1 MALLFNGTN
10 AVNGFDSL
18 GHYIRTEAIVGG
30 CTAYS
35 KITVGGC
42 SANFTH
48 QTLSEAGDT
57 TSPAQPGTLHP
68 PHPPHPPQT
77 NAANA
82 ANTADSV
89 ADGTVRPRPSR
100 RSPSLINAARA
111 FRRATSS

>member
-1 MALLFNGTN
+1 MRTNGTN

-48 QTLSEAGDT
+48 QTLSEAPDASYNGALLAA
-57 TSPAQPGTLHP
+57 SYAQ
-68 PHPPHPPQT
+68 Q
-77 NAANA
+77 N
-82 ANTADSV
+82 
-89 ADGTVRPRPSR
+89 
-100 RSPSLINAARA
+100 RSTEAARA
-111 FRRATSS
+111 VEAVRRVDPAFDADAFGTQLRQSADRERVREGLRKAGF